1 MKTKLLATA
10 AICAAMTVP
19 FGTVMADEDANLIID
34 GEIEITVRAP
44 APDHLEN
51 LDEIFSGWVY
61 RATETQAL
69 QADDFENPGMIFVDS
84 GHDLWNTVEGEAGE
98 SCASCHGDPEE
109 MAGVAATY
117 PKWND
122 ATEEVRTISMQIN
135 ACRTEQ
141 MGAEEWNLDKSELLN
156 MTALLASVSRGM
168 PVNVAID
175 GPAQATWEMGRD
187 LYYTRTGQLDL
198 SCANC
203 HEDNY
208 GNNIRADHLSQG
220 QINGFPTYRL
230 KNARLNGVHSRF
242 RGCVRDT
249 RAETYSVGSPEFVA
263 LELYV
268 MSRGN
273 GLSIEGPSVR
283 N

>member
-1 MKTKLLATA
+1 MNKVLTTS
-10 AICAAMTVP
+10 AICLAMLGPAAQV
-19 FGTVMADEDANLIID
+19 VADQSANLVIN
-34 GEIEITVRAP
+34 GEIDVTVRADAP
-44 APDHLEN
+44 AHLEN
-51 LDEIFSGWVY
+51 LDQIFSGWTF
-61 RATETQAL
+61 RSSETQSL
-69 QADDFENPGMIFVDS
+69 QMDDFENPGMIFVDE
-84 GHDLWNTVEGEAGE
+84 GITAWNTVEGEAGE

-109 MAGVAATY
+109 MAGVATQY
-117 PKWND
+117 PKWDEAAGEVQTMTMQVND
-122 ATEEVRTISMQIN
+122 
-135 ACRTEQ
+135 CRTEQ
-141 MGAEEWNLDKSELLN
+141 MQAEEWAYDKPDMLN

-168 PVNVAID
+168 TVDVAID
-175 GPAQATWEMGRD
+175 GPAQEMWEMGRD
-187 LYYTRTGQLDL
+187 LYYTRTGQLEL

-208 GNNIRADHLSQG
+208 DNNIRADHLSQG
-220 QINGFPTYRL
+220 MINGFPTYRL

-249 RAETYSVGSPEFVA
+249 RAATYSVGSPEFIA

-273 GLSIEGPSVR
+273 GLDIEGPSVR